1 MSTLVGCRVG
11 LGAPPATR
19 AWSVG
24 AVVAPV
30 VEPDLD
36 RAVREGVIAA
46 LVERGALDPAA
57 AAVRVEVLEAEF
69 RPGRRGEGG
78 LLYEA
83 RLVLRVGD
91 GSAERVVRV
100 ATQVVDPG
108 TSEGVPE
115 LRARTFSALAREA
128 ARDGI
133 GWLVDR

>member
-1 MSTLVGCRVG
+1 M
-11 LGAPPATR
+11 
-19 AWSVG
+19 
-24 AVVAPV
+24 VAPV